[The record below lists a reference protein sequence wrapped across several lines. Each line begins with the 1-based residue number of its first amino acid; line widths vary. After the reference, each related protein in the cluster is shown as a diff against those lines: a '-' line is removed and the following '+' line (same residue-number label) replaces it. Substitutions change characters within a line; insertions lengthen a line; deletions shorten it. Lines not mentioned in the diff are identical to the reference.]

1 MNQKE
6 NKIVKLEAMLL
17 IPKFLDDDELGY
29 IGIGDINLR
38 TVLAQCINNAIIKFI
53 SITSHDGSNTE
64 YLEAMSSS
72 LDTLYDLKLMLDTAD
87 SERVC
92 EYFEQLMDIVGMS
105 SSEGLLNTWMYGF
118 DPSEKN

>member
-6 NKIVKLEAMLL
+6 KKIIKLEAMLIL
-17 IPKFLDDDELGY
+17 PKFLDDEAHDY
-29 IGIGDINLR
+29 IGIGNINLR
-38 TVLAQCINNAIIKFI
+38 TVLTHCINNAIIKFI
-53 SITSHDGSNTE
+53 SITSQDGSNTE

-72 LDTLYDLKLMLDTAD
+72 LDTLEDVKLMLDTED

-92 EYFEQLMDIVGMS
+92 LYFEQLMDIVGMS